1 MAQHEQPPIPIA
13 LLHQF
18 LTCARAAFTE
28 DLRSIVRSEMRA
40 VLAERTDQDAPAPL
54 HKILNIT
61 PGAAR
66 KRAQKDR
73 ELAELGIR
81 LGGRTLY
88 RPSDVN
94 ALLARRRVA
103 KAPSLHLVEGGR

>member
-1 MAQHEQPPIPIA
+1 MANPDRTVTELIDFIGDRLIERWRPVIRDEV
-13 LLHQF
+13 
-18 LTCARAAFTE
+18 RAA
-28 DLRSIVRSEMRA
+28 LSEA
-40 VLAERTDQDAPAPL
+40 TDQDAPAPL

-81 LGGRTLY
+81 LGGRILY

-103 KAPSLHLVEGGR
+103 TPSLRVVEGGR

>member
-1 MAQHEQPPIPIA
+1 MRIHADRTLTA
-13 LLHQF
+13 LDQLLAHVGDT
-18 LTCARAAFTE
+18 LTEHLRPVIRDEVRAA
-28 DLRSIVRSEMRA
+28 
-40 VLAERTDQDAPAPL
+40 LAEMTDRDAPAPL

-81 LGGRTLY
+81 MGGRTLY